1 MTKIN
6 LNISTHNREPACL
19 IRAVGSHVNQAIVRY
34 DMANSA
40 TPR

>member
-1 MTKIN
+1 MKKHYLTAA
-6 LNISTHNREPACL
+6 EPACL